1 MAVQQERRTT
11 TNRNLVWIVVLGVIV
26 LGLAGWI
33 VFDLFFSATTAPNA
47 ELAQVVADYTEAW
60 ETSDTAAFAT
70 TVSDD
75 YQFVRGDTS
84 TGAVT
89 MQFNIGMDNGFRVEP
104 IGRQLWS
111 GDGPEYYV
119 SIAETIYSDSD
130 YPGPEGVEG
139 MSTVVLVEDGDT
151 YQVVRH
157 VWFGLDG

>member
-1 MAVQQERRTT
+1 MAVQQDTRTT
-11 TNRNLVWIVVLGVIV
+11 VDRKMVWIVVLGVIV
-26 LGLAGWI
+26 LGLAGWL
-33 VFDLFFSATTAPNA
+33 VYDLFFSATTAPNA
-47 ELAQVVADYTEAW
+47 ELAQVVADYSEAW
-60 ETSDTAAFAT
+60 ETDDSAAFAT
-70 TVSDD
+70 MVSDD
-75 YQFVRGDTS
+75 YQFVWNDTS

-89 MQFNIGMDNGFRVEP
+89 MQYNIRFEDGFRVEP
-104 IGRQLWS
+104 IGRRLWS

-119 SIAETIYSDSD
+119 STAQTIYSDTD